1 MKVLLTQIEITRAT
15 ELSRVRVVE
24 VANDLL
30 DRGITLKDEE
40 IDIIYDHIYSAVIDY
55 ITSSKQNNQN

>member
-1 MKVLLTQIEITRAT
+1 MKALLTQIEITRAT
-15 ELSRVRVVE
+15 ELSRIRVIE